1 MKPTVILGASSN
13 PDRYSFLATEK
24 LARYGHNVYP
34 IGIRSGNINGISII
48 TDRPE
53 LKNVDTITVYLSA
66 LNQKDWYNYIL
77 ILNPKRIIFNPG
89 AENPELEQ
97 LAAEKGI
104 SVVNACTLVML
115 SIGNY

>member
-24 LARYGHNVYP
+24 LARYGHDVYP
-34 IGIRSGNINGISII
+34 IGIRSGNINGIEII
-48 TDRPE
+48 TGKPE
-53 LKNVDTITVYLSA
+53 LKGIDTITMYLSA
-66 LNQKDWYNYIL
+66 VNQKDWYNYIFS
-77 ILNPKRIIFNPG
+77 IHPKRIIFNPG
-89 AENPELEQ
+89 AENPELER
-97 LAAEKGI
+97 LATEKGI

>member
-24 LARYGHNVYP
+24 LARYGHDVYP

-77 ILNPKRIIFNPG
+77 SLNPKRIIFNPG

-97 LAAEKGI
+97 LATEKGI
-104 SVVNACTLVML
+104 NVVNACTLVML

>member
-77 ILNPKRIIFNPG
+77 SLNPKRIIFNPG

-97 LAAEKGI
+97 LAAKKGI